1 MPTTRQKQ
9 KEPVSDVDRFEKRQV
24 AARAFSPAAP
34 IDEERLFAG
43 RAAQVAQVVD
53 VINQRG
59 QHAVI
64 FGERG
69 VGKTS
74 LANIISAK
82 LAHENNE
89 PLIATRINCETKDTH
104 ASLWRKVFQQI
115 DLQQRVRVIGFTQEE
130 RFKPFS
136 VADELRRRVSAD
148 DVRRL
153 FTVLGVDRS
162 TLLLVI
168 LDEFDRI
175 TDKATKTAMA
185 DTIKTLSD
193 HATPV
198 TIILVGVGDSVDE
211 LIAEHHSIERALV
224 QIHMPRMSSPEL
236 RDILARAL
244 SRAKLAIRPD
254 AADTACSLSRGLPH
268 YTHLLGLYAA
278 REAIDR
284 DQRIISANHI
294 EKAIQ
299 SALGGAQQSIQNAYY
314 QATSSARNGRLHSQV
329 LLACAMSKTDEL
341 GYFSPAD
348 IREPLRAVS
357 GKSYQIPGFSRYL
370 GEFCDSNRGSVLQ
383 KSGILHRHKFRF
395 SNPLMQPYVLMQGLA
410 NGWIGMSLL
419 ERSA

>member
-254 AADTACSLSRGLPH
+254 ASAGSLRRARGNRSR
-268 YTHLLGLYAA
+268 
-278 REAIDR
+278 
-284 DQRIISANHI
+284 SANHLGKPHRKSNP
-294 EKAIQ
+294 ERTGR
-299 SALGGAQQSIQNAYY
+299 SAAVHTKCLLSSHLKRQKWPTSFAGA
-314 QATSSARNGRLHSQV
+314 
-329 LLACAMSKTDEL
+329 
-341 GYFSPAD
+341 FSVCD
-348 IREPLRAVS
+348 VEDRRAWVF
-357 GKSYQIPGFSRYL
+357 FSRRYSRAAAGSFRQIL
-370 GEFCDSNRGSVLQ
+370 SDSR
-383 KSGILHRHKFRF
+383 
-395 SNPLMQPYVLMQGLA
+395 
-410 NGWIGMSLL
+410 LL
-419 ERSA
+419 